1 MNCLKHL
8 FWKQEKPESESYHGA
23 GLVFTDGKLILT
35 GYQPLKKK
43 PFISGLGGSKQD
55 GDVDYFHT
63 AVRET
68 LEELYDLEIIP
79 DNLIAHIRGIFTKT
93 AIHES
98 NGYIFLKMDFT
109 DLKILIGLVKA
120 FGLKSRLYDI
130 MPKTISELLLNRKIL
145 HDEKTEI
152 THLCLL
158 PLVAHP
164 LNLPFVDLNLIKD
177 MHQLV
182 NDTS

>member
-1 MNCLKHL
+1 MNCLKAL
-8 FWKQEKPESESYHGA
+8 FWKQEKPKWESYHGA
-23 GLVFTDGKLILT
+23 GLVFTDDKLILA

-98 NGYIFLKMDFT
+98 NGYTFLKLDFT
-109 DLKILIGLVKA
+109 DLKIIIGLVKA
-120 FGLKSRLYDI
+120 FGLKSRVYDV
-130 MPKTISELLLNRKIL
+130 MPKTLSELLLNRKIATG
-145 HDEKTEI
+145 EKTEI

-158 PLVAHP
+158 PLVNHP
-164 LNLPFVDLNLIKD
+164 LHLPFVDLNLIKD
-177 MHQLV
+177 MRKLV
-182 NDTS
+182 NGTS